1 MRDLFA
7 AVGEI
12 VEQRHTVGFGPEAD
26 HSGFSE
32 GLVIPFERGLAIEVH
47 FEVAALK
54 LHTQCVPF
62 VGSHFPLDSFLPVPC
77 P

>member
-1 MRDLFA
+1 
-7 AVGEI
+7 
-12 VEQRHTVGFGPEAD
+12 
-26 HSGFSE
+26 
-32 GLVIPFERGLAIEVH
+32 
-47 FEVAALK
+47 VAALK